1 MIRAILPGTMDAN
14 RPMNPQATYTTADIA
29 RELGVSKMTVR
40 NWTTRYAEFLS
51 PAASPQPGAQRA
63 FTQRDRIVL
72 SFVAGMV
79 SEGHRHEFI
88 AQRATETTFDPN
100 EITPADELATDQ
112 PHDAADEHHA
122 PIVAGDV
129 PTYLA
134 ALATRQDDHI
144 QRQDDRIRQLED
156 SVRRIDNH
164 TRLIVA
170 AVAGVVAGAV
180 IVGILAALVM
190 LR

>member
-100 EITPADELATDQ
+100 EITPADARAVELPQEATDE
-112 PHDAADEHHA
+112 PGAAIA
-122 PIVAGDV
+122 PARASDTLAIMQAASAQFEPRFAEMDQRLRTMESQNRWMIALVAGF
-129 PTYLA
+129 L
-134 ALATRQDDHI
+134 
-144 QRQDDRIRQLED
+144 
-156 SVRRIDNH
+156 
-164 TRLIVA
+164 
-170 AVAGVVAGAV
+170 AGAV
-180 IVGILAALVM
+180 LIALVA
-190 LR
+190 LLIAFAR